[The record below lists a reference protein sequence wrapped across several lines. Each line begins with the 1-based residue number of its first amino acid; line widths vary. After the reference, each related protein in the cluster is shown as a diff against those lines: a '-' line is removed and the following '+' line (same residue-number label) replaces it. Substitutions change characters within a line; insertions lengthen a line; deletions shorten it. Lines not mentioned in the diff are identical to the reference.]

1 MLVSI
6 VLCVPFGW
14 IASWNS
20 GPTFVTHECKPPS
33 AVVAVSPSLST
44 LVAYT
49 SPLPPATQC
58 LLPSSTLFAGG
69 VESNL
74 GPWSTSNGRSL
85 ASPSSSSPTMSFGL
99 FSAAR
104 LGLSPN
110 CQPCHRYWRSW
121 YWRVC
126 VVGHSSSRWAVTRWT
141 LEFHRGRYLA
151 HCCSPCTAV
160 QWQTSF
166 QDTVS
171 STISTPMT
179 LSSTCEC
186 TPTTPPRVS
195 DLQSTLKTFL
205 FRQTFRPSQFS

>member
-1 MLVSI
+1 MSVHRHQPSWPFHRRSPRSSPTLRRCRRPRSVYCPRRRCSLAGSNLTW
-6 VLCVPFGW
+6 VLGR
-14 IASWNS
+14 
-20 GPTFVTHECKPPS
+20 
-33 AVVAVSPSLST
+33 
-44 LVAYT
+44 
-49 SPLPPATQC
+49 PAT
-58 LLPSSTLFAGG
+58 
-69 VESNL
+69 
-74 GPWSTSNGRSL
+74 
-85 ASPSSSSPTMSFGL
+85 SPSSSSPTMSFGL